1 MPETKRFVC
10 IVCPRGCSLEVDVD
24 FGSPAGVADLVSVVA
39 VRGNSC
45 KRGEE
50 YAKKEVVDPR
60 RTLTST
66 VRAGGAGRRRLSV
79 RTTGTI
85 PLGKLRDAARALD
98 DVVVAAPV
106 ICGDVVLRNLLGL
119 GVDVVATDDL

>member
-1 MPETKRFVC
+1 MSETRRFVC

-24 FGSPAGVADLVSVVA
+24 QVGSAAAMDSVRVVA

-50 YAKKEVVDPR
+50 YARKEVVDPR

-66 VRAGGAGRRRLSV
+66 VRTEGSARRRLSV
-79 RTTGTI
+79 KTAGSI
-85 PLGKLRDAARALD
+85 PLGRLRDAARALD
-98 DVVVAAPV
+98 EVVVTAPV
-106 ICGDVVLRNLLGL
+106 GCGDVLLRNLLGL

>member
-1 MPETKRFVC
+1 MAEIRRFVC
-10 IVCPRGCSLEVDVD
+10 IVCPRGCGLEVEVLSER
-24 FGSPAGVADLVSVVA
+24 GPGAGLSVAA

-50 YAKKEVVDPR
+50 YARREVADPR

-66 VRAGGAGRRRLSV
+66 VRTSGSARRRLSV
-79 RTTGTI
+79 KTSGAI
-85 PLGKLRDAARALD
+85 PLGALRDAARVLD
-98 DVVVAAPV
+98 GAVVSPPMK
-106 ICGDVVLRNLLGL
+106 CGDLVLADLLGL

>member
-10 IVCPRGCSLEVDVD
+10 IVCPRGCSLEVDVNL
-24 FGSPAGVADLVSVVA
+24 GGPAEGADSVSVVA

-45 KRGEE
+45 KRGEK
-50 YAKKEVVDPR
+50 YARKEVVDPR

-66 VRAGGAGRRRLSV
+66 VRADGAGRRRLPV
-79 RTTGTI
+79 RTTGSI
-85 PLGKLRDAARALD
+85 PLNKLLDAARALD
-98 DVVVAAPV
+98 DVVVEAPMS
-106 ICGDVVLRNLLGL
+106 CGDVVSRNLLGL

>member
-1 MPETKRFVC
+1 MAETRRFVC
-10 IVCPRGCSLEVDVD
+10 IVCPRGCSLEVEVLLGTERGAK
-24 FGSPAGVADLVSVVA
+24 GSPSVAA

-50 YAKKEVVDPR
+50 YARREVVDPR

-66 VRAGGAGRRRLSV
+66 VRTRGSARRRLSV
-79 RTTGTI
+79 KTSCPI
-85 PLGKLRDAARALD
+85 PLMELRRAARALD
-98 DVVVAAPV
+98 GVVVSSPLK
-106 ICGDVVLRNLLGL
+106 CGDVVLGNLLGL